1 MFLIDSHCHLNHLNY
16 NTIHTDVED
25 VLKKAAH
32 NDVQLVLT
40 VATTLSEYREITNLL
55 GNHPKVTYTCGI
67 HPLNIDQNTD
77 LIDLPSLAKNRKVVA
92 LGETGLDYYN
102 NKKDK
107 VKQQFF
113 FREHIRIGCNLS
125 KPVIVHTRNAQTDTL
140 TILREEQADICGG
153 VLHCFT
159 EDRQMAKLLLN
170 MGFYISFSGIVT
182 FSNAIKLREIV
193 SYIPL
198 DRLLIETDSPYLAPV
213 PYRGKENQPAW
224 LREIASCIAT
234 IKQISIVELAAI
246 TTNNFCSLFGV
257 NLQIK

>member
-16 NTIHTDVED
+16 NTIHTDVDD

-40 VATTLSEYREITNLL
+40 VATTLSEYKEIANLVD
-55 GNHPKVTYTCGI
+55 NHPKVTYTCGI
-67 HPLNIDQNTD
+67 HPLNVDKDTD
-77 LIDLPSLAKNRKVVA
+77 LIELHDLAKNRQVVA
-92 LGETGLDYYN
+92 LGETGLDYFY

-107 VKQQFF
+107 VKQQVF

-159 EDRQMAKLLLN
+159 EDRSMANLLLN

-182 FSNAIKLREIV
+182 FSNALKLREIV

-224 LREIASCIAT
+224 LREIASCIAE
-234 IKQISIVELAAI
+234 IKKISVVELAAI

-257 NLQIK
+257 NLKKD